1 MANAASRLVDTGIC
15 AGLPGF
21 GTACDRDAGAH
32 GERISHHA
40 RGLGWRGAILLGRG
54 AMAAGS
60 SLGTLFLVRSGVL
73 QTITLSL
80 RAVIASYA
88 FMALAEQ
95 VKRTAQ
101 RPRISKT

>member
-1 MANAASRLVDTGIC
+1 
-15 AGLPGF
+15 
-21 GTACDRDAGAH
+21 
-32 GERISHHA
+32 
-40 RGLGWRGAILLGRG
+40 
-54 AMAAGS
+54 MAAGS

-101 RPRISKT
+101 RPRISET